1 MTAQNGKQVPQEEG
15 GYVHVSNYDS
25 LSRGYVTLIKIANL
39 CSYITIKPYLNCTFC
54 YAIF

>member
-15 GYVHVSNYDS
+15 GYVSNYDS